1 MGLAVTEMGGI
12 LLPVEVA
19 TMTGKGELLIT
30 GQLGD
35 VMRNPRMPRF
45 LTFVRVQKSF

>member
-1 MGLAVTEMGGI
+1 MGLAVTENGGI

-19 TMTGKGELLIT
+19 TMVGKGDLMVT

-35 VMRNPRMPRF
+35 VMRESA
-45 LTFVRVQKSF
+45 LAGS